1 MSPSGLLLEILSLPQ
16 LSMKWMAV
24 TEAATHA
31 AVSHAAAGH
40 GGSSAEGLAG
50 GRGHASSSDL
60 HQMLVDSSHTF
71 GLSLTHHVMMATS
84 AAVLITMTLAL
95 VRAMAGPTVFDR
107 VLALNMFG
115 TKTVL
120 LICVVS
126 FVTTRTDFLDLALL
140 YSLMNFI
147 GMVALL
153 RFTQYRSFGEEPA

>member
-1 MSPSGLLLEILSLPQ
+1 MI
-16 LSMKWMAV
+16 
-24 TEAATHA
+24 
-31 AVSHAAAGH
+31 AAGH
-40 GGSSAEGLAG
+40 GAGHGVGHDVTHEMVDYASGAFALSA
-50 GRGHASSSDL
+50 
-60 HQMLVDSSHTF
+60 
-71 GLSLTHHVMMATS
+71 THHIMMATS
-84 AAVLITMTLAL
+84 AAVLVTMTLAL

-107 VLALNMFG
+107 VLALNMMG

-126 FVTTRTDFLDLALL
+126 FVTARTDFLDLALL

>member
-1 MSPSGLLLEILSLPQ
+1 MIPTCMMPMML
-16 LSMKWMAV
+16 AV
-24 TEAATHA
+24 SEAAVHA
-31 AVSHAAAGH
+31 AKTPS
-40 GGSSAEGLAG
+40 
-50 GRGHASSSDL
+50 GRGHASSADL
-60 HQMLVDSSHTF
+60 HEMLSYSAQAF
-71 GLSLTHHVMMATS
+71 SLSATHHVMMATS

-95 VRAMAGPTVFDR
+95 IRAMAGPTVFDR

-120 LICVVS
+120 FICVVS
-126 FVTTRTDFLDLALL
+126 FLTARTDFLDLALL